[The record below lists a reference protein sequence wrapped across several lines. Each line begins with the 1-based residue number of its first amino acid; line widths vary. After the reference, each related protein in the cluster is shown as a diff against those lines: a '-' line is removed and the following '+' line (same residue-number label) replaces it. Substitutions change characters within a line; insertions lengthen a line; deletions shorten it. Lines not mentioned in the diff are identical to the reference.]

1 MTPDSR
7 QKLTRAVHVAAR
19 AKGLDEDSRRDL
31 YRQVT
36 GKDTLT
42 DMTGPE
48 IGRVLDALNGKA
60 GGLDKQVNFI
70 AGLWRQLGQV
80 PPEAGGVRD
89 PSPAGLRAFV
99 KLETG
104 KDDLRFCGA
113 DEKRRLIEA
122 LKGWLGR
129 VKGRA

>member
-7 QKLTRAVHVAAR
+7 AKLTRAVHVAAR
-19 AKGLDEDSRRDL
+19 AKGLDEDMRRDL

-60 GGLDKQVNFI
+60 GLDKQVNFI
-70 AGLWRQLGQV
+70 AGLWRQLAAI
-80 PPEAGGVRD
+80 PPEAGGVHD
-89 PSPAGLRAFV
+89 PSPAGLRAWV
-99 KLETG
+99 KGQVG